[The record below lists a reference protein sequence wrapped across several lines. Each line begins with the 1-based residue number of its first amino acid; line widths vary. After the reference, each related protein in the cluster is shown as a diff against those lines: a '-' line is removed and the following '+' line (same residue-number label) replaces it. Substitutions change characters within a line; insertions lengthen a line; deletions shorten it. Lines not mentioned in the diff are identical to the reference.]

1 MAMSLTFGVFL
12 DFQPVCSP
20 CGLGPRELS
29 LQSWFV
35 WRAWPDE
42 AQSLPSPCPGPETG
56 GFSLPPPTGGWWW
69 WLSDSPVGGQQSS
82 KTFSKLHAY
91 TLRHNHHPSAP
102 CCRLPWLSQAT
113 QGNHEIR
120 PVGPGTCSGPA
131 AYVETACPR
140 WHLGPG
146 LASPEHHPSSLWP
159 GQDPVTG
166 ATEC

>member
-42 AQSLPSPCPGPETG
+42 AQSLPSPCQGPETG
-56 GFSLPPPTGGWWW
+56 GFSLPPPPGGWWW

-91 TLRHNHHPSAP
+91 TLRYNHHPSA
-102 CCRLPWLSQAT
+102 RLAVASRGSVKQHRETMKYNLS
-113 QGNHEIR
+113 
-120 PVGPGTCSGPA
+120 
-131 AYVETACPR
+131 
-140 WHLGPG
+140 G
-146 LASPEHHPSSLWP
+146 LAPVQALRPTWRQPARAGIWALAWQVQSITHPHCGP
-159 GQDPVTG
+159 DRTR
-166 ATEC
+166 